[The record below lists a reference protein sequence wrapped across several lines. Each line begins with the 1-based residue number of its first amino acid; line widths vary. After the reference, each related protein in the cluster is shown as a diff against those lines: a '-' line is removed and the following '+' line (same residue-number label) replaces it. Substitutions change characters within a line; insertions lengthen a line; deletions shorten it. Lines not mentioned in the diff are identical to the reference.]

1 MDSSSPQPARRARA
15 PTITVDT
22 AAVDNDNSAAAGN
35 EDAGNAPVRSRP
47 SGVILTCT
55 DSLCSPTAAA
65 YNSHPE
71 SVKSSPLDDSN
82 TLMVP
87 SGHSRND
94 SWSSTSPTTKVG
106 SDHDQ
111 LARETMALRNAQ
123 KGDQQ
128 EILKPD
134 PGEEDLFQVENNPFA
149 FSPGQLSKLINP
161 KNLAAFVALGGL
173 PGLEKGLRT
182 DSRAG
187 LSVDEKKLS
196 DTVSF
201 EDATATSPAS
211 YTSAKPPLPDHSDA
225 QPAQPASHGEEGF
238 TDRKRVYGPNRL
250 PEPKSKSFLELA
262 WIALQD
268 RVLILLSVAAV
279 VSLALGL
286 YQTFG
291 QTHHEGAKVEWVE
304 GVAIIVA
311 ITIVVVVGA
320 LNDWQ
325 KERQFRKL
333 NQKKEDRTV
342 KVTRSGRP
350 MNLSIHDV
358 LVGDVMLLE
367 PGDVIPVDGIFIT
380 GHNLSCDES
389 SATGESDLIKKVPAE
404 TVLHS
409 LLTEEAPKLKKL
421 DPFIISGA
429 KVLDGVGTFLVTA
442 VGVQSSHGKTM
453 MSLRDDPGL
462 TPLQAKLNLLAGYI
476 AKLGSA
482 AGLLLFTVL
491 LIEFLARLPNNNESP
506 EEKGQGFLRILITS
520 ITIIVVAVPEGL
532 PLAVT
537 LSLAFATKKMTKE
550 NNLVRHLQ
558 SCETMGNA
566 TVICSDKTGTL
577 TENVMTVVA
586 GSLGRRGRFAFG
598 DSNLNRQNNESSAP
612 TPTTESPEASEK
624 RDEAGTESIQIG
636 QLSSKLNSE
645 YQNFLKTA
653 ITVNTTAFE
662 AEEDGKQGFVGT
674 KTETALLDWARRC
687 LGLGPLAIERSN
699 HPVTRLFPFNSQNK
713 CMGAVVEVPGQSKE
727 KPKYRLFIKGA
738 SEIVLGQCTTIL
750 GDPTQAPTTET
761 LSDSGKEEIRSVIF
775 AYATNSLRTLA
786 LAYRDFESWPPV
798 LTLRPE
804 DEATKEIELK
814 DLVHNL
820 TWMGVVGIQD
830 PVRNGVPKAVE
841 DCATASVSVKM
852 VTGDN
857 VETARAIGR
866 ECGILTDETVKEKNA
881 VMEGSEFRKLSDR
894 ERSEVVNQLRIL
906 ARSSPED
913 KRVLVKTLRAQ
924 GQIVAVT
931 GDGTN
936 DAPALKA
943 ADVGFSMGITGTEVA
958 KEASDIILMD
968 DNFSSIVKALGWG
981 RAINDSVKKFLQFQ
995 LTVNI
1000 TAVFIT
1006 FITAV
1011 SDDEETSVLNA
1022 VQLLWVNLI
1031 MDTFAA
1037 LALATDP
1044 PTGSLLHRAPEP
1056 RTAPLITIT
1065 MWKMIIGQSIYQ
1077 LIVCF
1082 VLWFAGPDF
1091 LGYPED
1097 ELRTLIFNV
1106 FVFMQIFKLVNSR
1119 RIDNRLNIF
1128 EGLHRNHLFMLM
1140 MAIMTGGQ
1148 LIIIYVGG
1156 DAFVVTRLKGA
1167 QWAISVVLGFFS
1179 IPIGVL
1185 IRLFPDAWF
1194 QAVVDVL
1201 AKLWPKWLK
1210 LGRKKKKNSEE
1221 DGDETPTNPE
1231 DYDIKAAL
1239 FGIQD
1244 DLEFLRKVRGGRMAV
1259 LSDKMARSRQLM
1271 MMHRNR
1277 SESRSRSKVRSRR
1290 GSSRSSNRP
1299 PISPM
1304 MSVVGMPGIV
1314 AASVGG
1320 LSPGGQSVHSGNEQQ
1335 PLAER

>member
-1 MDSSSPQPARRARA
+1 MDSNSPTRRTRA

-22 AAVDNDNSAAAGN
+22 AAVDAGN
-35 EDAGNAPVRSRP
+35 DAGNAPVRCALLDFLFVFCEPNRLTV
-47 SGVILTCT
+47 SGYTESINA
-55 DSLCSPTAAA
+55 SP
-65 YNSHPE
+65 
-71 SVKSSPLDDSN
+71 SPLDDTN
-82 TLMVP
+82 TLAVP
-87 SGHSRND
+87 TEKSRAE
-94 SWSSTSPTTKVG
+94 SWSSSPSTKVG
-106 SDHDQ
+106 TDHEH
-111 LARETMALRNAQ
+111 LSKEVEALR

-134 PGEEDLFQVENNPFA
+134 PGEEAAFHVENNPFA
-149 FSPGQLSKLINP
+149 FSPGQLAKLINP
-161 KNLAAFVALGGL
+161 KNLPAFVALGGL

-187 LSVDEKKLS
+187 LSADEGTLS
-196 DTVSF
+196 NSVSF
-201 EDATATSPAS
+201 EEATATSPGSPKAS
-211 YTSAKPPLPDHSDA
+211 APPATEAHGHGKDA
-225 QPAQPASHGEEGF
+225 FP
-238 TDRKRVYGPNRL
+238 DRKRVYGANRL
-250 PEPKSKSFLELA
+250 PETKSKSFLELA

-268 RVLILLSVAAV
+268 RVLILLCIAAV

-291 QTHHEGAKVEWVE
+291 GSHEEGGAKVEWVE

-320 LNDWQ
+320 ANDWQ
-325 KERQFRKL
+325 KERQFQKL
-333 NQKKEDRTV
+333 NQKKEDRIV
-342 KVTRSGRP
+342 KLTRSGKP
-350 MNLSIHDV
+350 QNISIHEV

-367 PGDVIPVDGIFIT
+367 PGDVIPVDGVFIS

-404 TVLHS
+404 QVLHA
-409 LLTEEAPKLKKL
+409 LLHEQAPQLKKL

-429 KVLDGVGTFLVTA
+429 KVLDGVGTFMVTA
-442 VGVQSSHGKTM
+442 VGEQSSYGKTM

-482 AGLLLFTVL
+482 AGALLFVVL
-491 LIEFLARLPNNNESP
+491 LIQFLAGLPNNDESG
-506 EEKGQGFLRILITS
+506 EQKGQSFLQILITA
-520 ITIIVVAVPEGL
+520 ITVIVVAVPEGL

-537 LSLAFATKKMTKE
+537 LSLAFATKKMTRE

-586 GSLGRRGRFAFG
+586 GSLGVRGLFSFG
-598 DSNLNRQNNESSAP
+598 DTELERKETSSP
-612 TPTTESPEASEK
+612 STPDSPKVSEK
-624 RDEAGTESIQIG
+624 HETIA
-636 QLSSKLNSE
+636 LSQFASKLDPE
-645 YQNFLKTA
+645 YNELIKTA

-662 AEEDGKQGFVGT
+662 AEEDGKMGFVGT
-674 KTETALLDWARRC
+674 KTETALLDWARRY

-699 HPVTRLFPFNSQNK
+699 HPVAQLFPFNSQRK
-713 CMGAVVEVPGQSKE
+713 CMGAVVQIPGPTKD
-727 KPKYRLFIKGA
+727 KPKHRLFIKGA
-738 SEIVLGQCTTIL
+738 SEIVLGECNTIL
-750 GDPTQAPTTET
+750 GNPTQGPTTEA
-761 LSDSGKEEIRSVIF
+761 LSDSHKEELRSIIF
-775 AYATNSLRTLA
+775 SYATNSLRTIG

-804 DEATKEIELK
+804 DEADKELDLT

-830 PVRNGVPKAVE
+830 PVRKGVPEAVK
-841 DCATASVSVKM
+841 DCGIASVNVKM

-857 VETARAIGR
+857 VETARAIALN
-866 ECGILTDETVKEKNA
+866 CGILTETTIDEPHA
-881 VMEGSEFRKLSDR
+881 VMQGQDFRKLSEPDR
-894 ERSEVVNQLRIL
+894 VAIVKKLRVL

-913 KRVLVKTLRAQ
+913 KRILVKTLRSL
-924 GQIVAVT
+924 GEIVAVT

-968 DNFSSIVKALGWG
+968 DNFSSIVVALGWG

-1000 TAVFIT
+1000 TAVGVT
-1006 FITAV
+1006 FISAV
-1011 SDDEETSVLNA
+1011 SDDEQKSVLNA

-1044 PTGSLLHRAPEP
+1044 PTGSLLHREPEA
-1056 RTAPLITIT
+1056 RTAPLITMT
-1065 MWKMIIGQSIYQ
+1065 MWKMIIGQSVYQ

-1082 VLWFAGPDF
+1082 VLWFGRNVI
-1091 LGYPED
+1091 LGYE
-1097 ELRTLIFNV
+1097 ERVVRSLIFNI
-1106 FVFMQIFKLVNSR
+1106 FVFMQIFKLINSR
-1119 RIDNRLNIF
+1119 RIDNKLNIF

-1140 MAIMTGGQ
+1140 MTIMAAGQ
-1148 LIIIYVGG
+1148 IIIIFFGG
-1156 DAFVVTRLKGA
+1156 DAFVVTRLNGV
-1167 QWAISVVLGFFS
+1167 QWGISLVLGFFS

-1194 QAVVDVL
+1194 AAMVNVL
-1201 AKLWPKWLK
+1201 AKLWPSWIRFS
-1210 LGRKKKKNSEE
+1210 RKKKTDNEE
-1221 DGDETPTNPE
+1221 EGQESLE
-1231 DYDIKAAL
+1231 KLQGYDMDTAL
-1239 FGIQD
+1239 LGIRD
-1244 DLEFLRKVRGGRMAV
+1244 DLEFLKNVRGGRMTA
-1259 LSDKMARSRQLM
+1259 LSDAMARSREKML
-1271 MMHRNR
+1271 RRKR
-1277 SESRSRSKVRSRR
+1277 SESRPRSKLRSRR

-1314 AASVGG
+1314 AASVAG
-1320 LSPGGQSVHSGNEQQ
+1320 LQPGQGASNENLEPRQ
-1335 PLAER
+1335 A

>member
-1 MDSSSPQPARRARA
+1 MDSNSPVRRPRA

-22 AAVDNDNSAAAGN
+22 AAVDAGN
-35 EDAGNAPVRSRP
+35 DAGNAPVRSP
-47 SGVILTCT
+47 SAGPVHVSSATILLTT
-55 DSLCSPTAAA
+55 SDNVDSINPSPSPSPVDDTNTLAVPTA
-65 YNSHPE
+65 
-71 SVKSSPLDDSN
+71 KSR
-82 TLMVP
+82 TE
-87 SGHSRND
+87 
-94 SWSSTSPTTKVG
+94 SWSSSPSTKVG
-106 SDHDQ
+106 TDHDQ
-111 LARETMALRNAQ
+111 LSREVTALR

-134 PGEEDLFQVENNPFA
+134 PGDEELFNVENNPFA
-149 FSPGQLSKLINP
+149 FSPGQLAKLINP

-187 LSVDEKKLS
+187 LSADEKKLS
-196 DTVSF
+196 DNVSF
-201 EDATATSPAS
+201 EDATATSPS
-211 YTSAKPPLPDHSDA
+211 DYSPKKHVEPSDVQPPPESHDHGHGHGHGDKDAFPDR
-225 QPAQPASHGEEGF
+225 Q
-238 TDRKRVYGPNRL
+238 RVYGLNRL
-250 PEPKSKSFLELA
+250 PEPKSKGFFELA

-268 RVLILLSVAAV
+268 HVLILLCVAAV
-279 VSLALGL
+279 ISLALGL

-291 QTHHEGAKVEWVE
+291 VTHHEGAKVEWVE

-320 LNDWQ
+320 ANDWQ
-325 KERQFRKL
+325 KERQFQKL
-333 NQKKEDRTV
+333 NQKKEDRIV
-342 KVTRSGRP
+342 KLTRSGKP
-350 MNLSIHDV
+350 QNISIHEV

-367 PGDVIPVDGIFIT
+367 PGDVIPVDGVFIS

-389 SATGESDLIKKVPAE
+389 SATGESDLIKKVPADQ
-404 TVLHS
+404 VLHA
-409 LLTEEAPKLKKL
+409 LLHEQAPQLKKL

-442 VGVQSSHGKTM
+442 VGQQSSHGKTM
-453 MSLRDDPGL
+453 MSLREDPGL

-482 AGLLLFTVL
+482 AGLLLFFVL
-491 LIEFLARLPNNNESP
+491 LIKFLAGLPNNDDTADQ
-506 EEKGQGFLRILITS
+506 KGQDFLQILITS
-520 ITIIVVAVPEGL
+520 ITVIVVAVPEGL

-537 LSLAFATKKMTKE
+537 LSLAFATKKMTRE

-577 TENVMTVVA
+577 TENIMTVVA
-586 GSLGRRGRFAFG
+586 GALGIRGRFAFG
-598 DSNLNRQNNESSAP
+598 DTSYEREASS
-612 TPTTESPEASEK
+612 PTTPDGEK
-624 RDEAGTESIQIG
+624 QETIALSQF
-636 QLSSKLNSE
+636 SSKLDPE
-645 YQNFLKTA
+645 YKDLLKTA
-653 ITVNTTAFE
+653 IAVNTTAFE
-662 AEEDGKQGFVGT
+662 AEEDGKQSFVGL
-674 KTETALLDWARRC
+674 KTETALLDWARRY

-699 HPVTRLFPFNSQNK
+699 HPVTRLFPFNSQRK
-713 CMGAVVEVPGQSKE
+713 CMGAVVQIPGPTKD

-738 SEIVLGQCTTIL
+738 SEIILGECNTIL
-750 GDPTQAPTTET
+750 GDPTHAPTTES
-761 LSDSGKEEIRSVIF
+761 LSDDHKEEIRSTIF
-775 AYATNSLRTLA
+775 TYATNSLRTLG
-786 LAYRDFESWPPV
+786 LAYRDFENWPPV

-804 DEATKEIELK
+804 DEANTEIDLT

-830 PVRNGVPKAVE
+830 PVRKGVPEAVN
-841 DCATASVSVKM
+841 DCGIASVSVKM

-857 VETARAIGR
+857 VETARAISL
-866 ECGILTDETVKEKNA
+866 ECGILNETTINEPNA
-881 VMEGSEFRKLSDR
+881 VMEGSEFRKLNDTDR
-894 ERSEVVNQLRIL
+894 AAVVKKLRVL

-913 KRVLVKTLRAQ
+913 KRILVKTLRSL
-924 GQIVAVT
+924 GEIVAVT

-968 DNFSSIVKALGWG
+968 DNFSSIVVALGWG

-1000 TAVFIT
+1000 TAVGVT
-1006 FITAV
+1006 FISAV
-1011 SDDEETSVLNA
+1011 SDDEQKSVLNA

-1044 PTGSLLHRAPEP
+1044 PTGSLLHREPEA

-1082 VLWFAGPDF
+1082 VLWFAGPSF

-1097 ELRTLIFNV
+1097 ELRSLIFNI

-1119 RIDNRLNIF
+1119 RIDNKLNIL

-1140 MAIMTGGQ
+1140 MTIMAAGQ
-1148 LIIIYVGG
+1148 LIIIFFGS
-1156 DAFVVTRLKGA
+1156 DAFVVTRLNGV
-1167 QWAISVVLGFFS
+1167 QWAISLVLGFFS

-1194 QAVVDVL
+1194 HAIVKAL
-1201 AKLWPKWLK
+1201 AIFWPSFLFNW
-1210 LGRKKKKNSEE
+1210 RKKKGNSEE
-1221 DGDETPTNPE
+1221 DGQESPE
-1231 DYDIKAAL
+1231 KLEGYDMDTAL
-1239 FGIQD
+1239 LGIRD
-1244 DLEFLRKVRGGRMAV
+1244 DLEFLKRVRGGRMTA
-1259 LSDKMARSRQLM
+1259 LSDAMARSREKML
-1271 MMHRNR
+1271 RRKR
-1277 SESRSRSKVRSRR
+1277 SESRPGSRPRSKLRSR

-1304 MSVVGMPGIV
+1304 MTVVGMPGIV

-1320 LSPGGQSVHSGNEQQ
+1320 LSPGGQGGKSNEN
-1335 PLAER
+1335 LETR

>member
-1 MDSSSPQPARRARA
+1 MDSDAPAKRPRA

-22 AAVDNDNSAAAGN
+22 AAVDTTHSPGIDSI
-35 EDAGNAPVRSRP
+35 NA
-47 SGVILTCT
+47 
-55 DSLCSPTAAA
+55 SP
-65 YNSHPE
+65 
-71 SVKSSPLDDSN
+71 SPLDDTN
-82 TLMVP
+82 TLAVP
-87 SGHSRND
+87 ASKSRAE
-94 SWSSTSPTTKVG
+94 SWASSSPSTKIG
-106 SDHDQ
+106 TDHEQISRDV
-111 LARETMALRNAQ
+111 EALR

-128 EILKPD
+128 EILKAD
-134 PGEEDLFQVENNPFA
+134 PGEEDQFTVENNPFA

-182 DSRAG
+182 NSKAG
-187 LSVDEKKLS
+187 LSPDEGKLR
-196 DTVSF
+196 DAVSF
-201 EDATATSPAS
+201 EEATAT
-211 YTSAKPPLPDHSDA
+211 TK
-225 QPAQPASHGEEGF
+225 EGF
-238 TDRKRVYGPNRL
+238 KASPTTDVLPSTEAHDDGHAVAKDAFPDRKRVYGANRL
-250 PEPKSKSFLELA
+250 PEPKAKSFLQLA

-268 RVLILLSVAAV
+268 HVLILLCIAAV

-291 QTHHEGAKVEWVE
+291 ATHHEGAKVEWVE

-320 LNDWQ
+320 ANDWQ
-325 KERQFRKL
+325 KERQFQKL
-333 NQKKEDRTV
+333 NQKKEDRIV
-342 KVTRSGRP
+342 KVTRAGKP
-350 MNLSIHDV
+350 QNISIHDV

-367 PGDVIPVDGIFIT
+367 PGDVIPVDGVFIS

-389 SATGESDLIKKVPAE
+389 SATGESDLIKKVGADQ
-404 TVLHS
+404 VLHA
-409 LLTEEAPKLKKL
+409 LLNEPAPQLKKL

-442 VGVQSSHGKTM
+442 VGEQSSYGKTM

-482 AGLLLFTVL
+482 AGLLLFFVL
-491 LIEFLARLPNNNESP
+491 LIIFLAGLPNNDDSGEQ
-506 EEKGQGFLRILITS
+506 KGQSFLQILITS
-520 ITIIVVAVPEGL
+520 ITVIVVAVPEGL

-537 LSLAFATKKMTKE
+537 LSLAFATKKMTRE

-586 GSLGRRGRFAFG
+586 GALGLRGRFAFG
-598 DSNLNRQNNESSAP
+598 DSSVEKSQTSSP
-612 TPTTESPEASEK
+612 TSTE
-624 RDEAGTESIQIG
+624 GTEMNDTIPLNQFSD
-636 QLSSKLNSE
+636 KLDPE
-645 YQNFLKTA
+645 YKDLLKTA
-653 ITVNTTAFE
+653 VTVNTTAFE
-662 AEEDGKQGFVGT
+662 SDEGFVGT
-674 KTETALLDWARRC
+674 KTETALLDWARRY

-699 HPVTRLFPFNSQNK
+699 HPVTQMFPFNSQRK
-713 CMGAVVEVPGQSKE
+713 CMGAVVQIPGLTKD
-727 KPKYRLFIKGA
+727 KPKHRLFIKGA
-738 SEIVLGQCTTIL
+738 SEIVLGECTTIL
-750 GDPTQAPTTET
+750 GDPTQGPSTES
-761 LSDSGKEEIRSVIF
+761 LSDSHKDGIKSVISS
-775 AYATNSLRTLA
+775 YATNSLRTIG

-804 DEATKEIELK
+804 DEANTDIDLT

-830 PVRNGVPKAVE
+830 PVRKGVPEAVI
-841 DCATASVSVKM
+841 DCGIASVNVKM

-857 VETARAIGR
+857 VETARAIALN
-866 ECGILTDETVKEKNA
+866 CGILTESNMSEPNA
-881 VMEGSEFRKLSDR
+881 VMQGSDFRKLTET
-894 ERSEVVNQLRIL
+894 ERSTVVKQLRVL

-913 KRVLVKTLRAQ
+913 KRVLVKALRSL
-924 GQIVAVT
+924 GEIVAVT

-968 DNFSSIVKALGWG
+968 DNFSSIVVALGWG

-1000 TAVFIT
+1000 TAVGVT
-1006 FITAV
+1006 FVSAV
-1011 SDDEETSVLNA
+1011 SDDEQKSILNA

-1044 PTGSLLHRAPEP
+1044 PTGSLLHRQPES
-1056 RTAPLITIT
+1056 RTAPLITTT

-1082 VLWFAGPDF
+1082 VLWFGRDPI
-1091 LGYPED
+1091 LGYE
-1097 ELRTLIFNV
+1097 ETEVRSLIFNI

-1119 RIDNRLNIF
+1119 RIDNKLNIF

-1140 MAIMTGGQ
+1140 MTIMAAGQ
-1148 LIIIYVGG
+1148 VIIIFFGS
-1156 DAFVVTRLKGA
+1156 DAFVVTRLNGI
-1167 QWAISVVLGFFS
+1167 QWAISLVLGFLS

-1185 IRLFPDAWF
+1185 IRLFPDEWF
-1194 QAVVDVL
+1194 AAMVNVL
-1201 AKLWPKWLK
+1201 AKLWPSWIRFS
-1210 LGRKKKKNSEE
+1210 RKKKDISEE
-1221 DGDETPTNPE
+1221 EGQLATEKQLE
-1231 DYDIKAAL
+1231 GYDMDTAL
-1239 FGIQD
+1239 LGIRD
-1244 DLEFLRKVRGGRMAV
+1244 DLEFLKRVRGGRMTA
-1259 LSDKMARSRQLM
+1259 LSDAMERSREKM
-1271 MMHRNR
+1271 REKMRRKR
-1277 SESRSRSKVRSRR
+1277 SDSRPRSKLRSRR

-1314 AASVGG
+1314 AASVAG
-1320 LSPGGQSVHSGNEQQ
+1320 LQPGQMGNGNENPDTRQ
-1335 PLAER
+1335 A

>member
-1 MDSSSPQPARRARA
+1 MDSNSPTRRTRA

-22 AAVDNDNSAAAGN
+22 AAVDAGN
-35 EDAGNAPVRSRP
+35 DAGYTESINA
-47 SGVILTCT
+47 
-55 DSLCSPTAAA
+55 SP
-65 YNSHPE
+65 
-71 SVKSSPLDDSN
+71 SPLDDTN
-82 TLMVP
+82 TLAVP
-87 SGHSRND
+87 TEKSRAE
-94 SWSSTSPTTKVG
+94 SWSSSPSTKVG
-106 SDHDQ
+106 TDHEH
-111 LARETMALRNAQ
+111 LSKEVEALR

-134 PGEEDLFQVENNPFA
+134 PGEEAAFHVENNPFA

-161 KNLAAFVALGGL
+161 KNLPAFVALGGL

-187 LSVDEKKLS
+187 LSADEGTLS
-196 DTVSF
+196 NSVSF
-201 EDATATSPAS
+201 EEATATSPGSPKAS
-211 YTSAKPPLPDHSDA
+211 APPATEAHGHGKDA
-225 QPAQPASHGEEGF
+225 FP
-238 TDRKRVYGPNRL
+238 DRKRVYGANRL
-250 PEPKSKSFLELA
+250 PETKSKSFLELA

-268 RVLILLSVAAV
+268 RVLILLCIAAV

-291 QTHHEGAKVEWVE
+291 GSHEEGGAKVEWVE

-320 LNDWQ
+320 ANDWQ
-325 KERQFRKL
+325 KERQFQKL
-333 NQKKEDRTV
+333 NQKKEDRIV
-342 KVTRSGRP
+342 KLTRSGKP
-350 MNLSIHDV
+350 QNISIHEV

-367 PGDVIPVDGIFIT
+367 PGDVIPVDGVFIS

-404 TVLHS
+404 QVLQA
-409 LLTEEAPKLKKL
+409 LLHEQAPQLKKL

-429 KVLDGVGTFLVTA
+429 KVLDGVGTFMVTA
-442 VGVQSSHGKTM
+442 VGEQSSYGKTM

-482 AGLLLFTVL
+482 AGALLFVVL
-491 LIEFLARLPNNNESP
+491 LIQFLAGLPNNDESG
-506 EEKGQGFLRILITS
+506 EQKGQSFLQILITA
-520 ITIIVVAVPEGL
+520 ITVIVVAVPEGL

-537 LSLAFATKKMTKE
+537 LSLAFATKKMTRE

-586 GSLGRRGRFAFG
+586 GSLGVRGIFSFG
-598 DSNLNRQNNESSAP
+598 DTEFERKETSSP
-612 TPTTESPEASEK
+612 STPDSPKVSEK
-624 RDEAGTESIQIG
+624 LETIA
-636 QLSSKLNSE
+636 LSQFASKLDPE
-645 YQNFLKTA
+645 YNELIKTA

-662 AEEDGKQGFVGT
+662 AEEDGKMGFVGT
-674 KTETALLDWARRC
+674 KTETALLDWARRY

-699 HPVTRLFPFNSQNK
+699 HPVTRLFPFNSQRK
-713 CMGAVVEVPGQSKE
+713 CMGAVVQIPGPTKD
-727 KPKYRLFIKGA
+727 KPKHRLFIKGA
-738 SEIVLGQCTTIL
+738 SEIVLGECNTIL
-750 GDPTQAPTTET
+750 GDPTQGPTTEA
-761 LSDSGKEEIRSVIF
+761 LSDNHKEELRSIIF
-775 AYATNSLRTLA
+775 SYATNSLRTIG

-804 DEATKEIELK
+804 DEADKELDLT

-830 PVRNGVPKAVE
+830 PVRKGVPEAVK
-841 DCATASVSVKM
+841 DCGIASVNVKM

-857 VETARAIGR
+857 VETARAIALN
-866 ECGILTDETVKEKNA
+866 CGILTETTIDEPNA
-881 VMEGSEFRKLSDR
+881 VMQGQDFRKLSEPDR
-894 ERSEVVNQLRIL
+894 VAIVKKLRVL

-913 KRVLVKTLRAQ
+913 KRILVKTLRSL
-924 GQIVAVT
+924 GEIVAVT

-968 DNFSSIVKALGWG
+968 DNFSSIVVALGWG

-1000 TAVFIT
+1000 TAVGVT
-1006 FITAV
+1006 FISAV
-1011 SDDEETSVLNA
+1011 SDDEQKSVLNA

-1044 PTGSLLHRAPEP
+1044 PTGSLLHREPEA

-1065 MWKMIIGQSIYQ
+1065 MWKMIIGQSVYQ

-1082 VLWFAGPDF
+1082 VLWFGRDVI
-1091 LGYPED
+1091 LGYE
-1097 ELRTLIFNV
+1097 ERVVRSLIFNI
-1106 FVFMQIFKLVNSR
+1106 FVFMQIFKLINSR
-1119 RIDNRLNIF
+1119 RIDNKLNIL

-1140 MAIMTGGQ
+1140 MTIMAAGQ
-1148 LIIIYVGG
+1148 IIIIFFGG
-1156 DAFVVTRLKGA
+1156 DAFVVTRLNGV
-1167 QWAISVVLGFFS
+1167 QWGISLVLGFLS

-1194 QAVVDVL
+1194 AAMVNVL
-1201 AKLWPKWLK
+1201 AKLWPSWIRFS
-1210 LGRKKKKNSEE
+1210 RKKKTDNEE
-1221 DGDETPTNPE
+1221 EGQESLE
-1231 DYDIKAAL
+1231 KLQGYDMDTAL
-1239 FGIQD
+1239 LGIRD
-1244 DLEFLRKVRGGRMAV
+1244 DLEFLKNVRGGRMTA
-1259 LSDKMARSRQLM
+1259 LSDAMARSREKML
-1271 MMHRNR
+1271 RRKR
-1277 SESRSRSKVRSRR
+1277 SESRPRSKLRSRR

-1299 PISPM
+1299 AISPM

-1314 AASVGG
+1314 AASVAG
-1320 LSPGGQSVHSGNEQQ
+1320 LQPGQGASSENLEPRQ
-1335 PLAER
+1335 A

>member
-1 MDSSSPQPARRARA
+1 MDSSAPQPAGRPRA

-22 AAVDNDNSAAAGN
+22 AAI
-35 EDAGNAPVRSRP
+35 DAGNDDAAS
-47 SGVILTCT
+47 VI
-55 DSLCSPTAAA
+55 
-65 YNSHPE
+65 
-71 SVKSSPLDDSN
+71 SSPLDDAN
-82 TLMVP
+82 TLAVP
-87 SGHSRND
+87 PSKSRSE
-94 SWSSTSPTTKVG
+94 SWSSSPTTKVG
-106 SDHDQ
+106 SDHYRDIHVFRQ
-111 LARETMALRNAQ
+111 AQ
-123 KGDQQ
+123 KGDIN
-128 EILKPD
+128 EILKAD
-134 PGEEDLFQVENNPFA
+134 PGEEHLYNVENNPFA
-149 FSPGQLSKLINP
+149 FSPGHLSKLINP
-161 KNLAAFVALGGL
+161 KNLSAFAALGGL

-187 LSVDEKKLS
+187 LSLDEGKLS
-196 DTVSF
+196 DSVSF
-201 EDATATSPAS
+201 EDATAATSPSDYSPKAP
-211 YTSAKPPLPDHSDA
+211 KHSDT
-225 QPAQPASHGEEGF
+225 QPSQPDSHGKKDNF
-238 TDRKRVYGPNRL
+238 VDRTRVYGPNRL
-250 PEPKSKSFLELA
+250 PEPKSKSLLELA

-291 QTHHEGAKVEWVE
+291 VTHHEGAKIEWVE

-333 NQKKEDRTV
+333 NQKKEDRLV
-342 KVTRSGRP
+342 KVTRSGKP
-350 MNLSIHDV
+350 MSISIHDV

-367 PGDVIPVDGIFIT
+367 PGDVIPVDGVFIG

-389 SATGESDLIKKVPAE
+389 SATGESDLIKKVPADA
-404 TVLHS
+404 VLHA
-409 LLTEEAPKLKKL
+409 LLHEDSPKLKKL

-429 KVLDGVGTFLVTA
+429 KPWKDYDVSARRPRIDPIAGQA
-442 VGVQSSHGKTM
+442 ESS
-453 MSLRDDPGL
+453 
-462 TPLQAKLNLLAGYI
+462 GYI

-482 AGLLLFTVL
+482 AGLLLFFVL
-491 LIEFLARLPNNNESP
+491 LIEFLVRLPKNDDP
-506 EEKGQGFLRILITS
+506 GEEKGQSFLRILITS

-586 GSLGRRGRFAFG
+586 GSLGKKGQLVFG
-598 DSNLNRQNNESSAP
+598 ESNFEQDNGSGA
-612 TPTTESPEASEK
+612 K
-624 RDEAGTESIQIG
+624 KDEAQGTELISLN
-636 QLSSKLNSE
+636 QLSSKLDPE
-645 YQNFLKTA
+645 YQTFLKTA

-662 AEEDGKQGFVGT
+662 AEENGKQGFVGT

-687 LGLGPLAIERSN
+687 LGLGPLAVERSN
-699 HPVTRLFPFNSQNK
+699 HPVTRLFPFNSQRK
-713 CMGAVVEVPGQSKE
+713 CMGAVVEVPGQTKD

-738 SEIVLGQCTTIL
+738 SEIVLAQCTTIL
-750 GDPTQAPTTET
+750 GDPTKAPSTET
-761 LSDSGKEEIRSVIF
+761 LSDSHKEEIRDMIF

-798 LTLRPE
+798 LSLSPSLGNE
-804 DEATKEIELK
+804 DEGPKEI
-814 DLVHNL
+814 DLTDLINNL

-830 PVRNGVPKAVE
+830 PVRKGVPEAVQ

-866 ECGILTDETVKEKNA
+866 ECGILTEENVKEKNA
-881 VMEGSEFRKLSDR
+881 VMEGSEFRKLDER
-894 ERSEVVNQLRIL
+894 ERAEVVKGLHIL

-913 KRVLVKTLRAQ
+913 KRILVKALRAQ

-968 DNFSSIVKALGWG
+968 DNFSSIVKALAWG

-1006 FITAV
+1006 FISAV

-1044 PTGSLLHRAPEP
+1044 PTGSLLHREPEP

-1082 VLWFAGPDF
+1082 VLWFAGPKF
-1091 LGYPED
+1091 LDYPEK

-1140 MAIMTGGQ
+1140 MSIMVGGQ

-1156 DAFVVTRLKGA
+1156 DAFVVVRLNGI

-1185 IRLFPDAWF
+1185 IRLFPDRWF
-1194 QAVVDVL
+1194 QAIVDVL
-1201 AKLWPKWLK
+1201 VKLWPKWLR
-1210 LGRKKKKNSEE
+1210 LRRKKKSPE

-1231 DYDIKAAL
+1231 DYDLGDAL
-1239 FGIQD
+1239 FGIRD
-1244 DLEFLRKVRGGRMAV
+1244 DLEFLKKVRGGRMAAF
-1259 LSDKMARSRQLM
+1259 SDAMAKSRELM
-1271 MMHRNR
+1271 LLHRHR

-1320 LSPGGQSVHSGNEQQ
+1320 LGPSGQSVNERSEN
-1335 PLAER
+1335 P

>member
-1 MDSSSPQPARRARA
+1 MDSSTPRRPRA

-22 AAVDNDNSAAAGN
+22 AAVDSSNDP
-35 EDAGNAPVRSRP
+35 APA
-47 SGVILTCT
+47 
-55 DSLCSPTAAA
+55 DSISP
-65 YNSHPE
+65 
-71 SVKSSPLDDSN
+71 SPLDDTN
-82 TLMVP
+82 TLAVP
-87 SGHSRND
+87 TVKSRTE
-94 SWSSTSPTTKVG
+94 SWSSSPSTKVG
-106 SDHDQ
+106 TDHEQ
-111 LARETMALRNAQ
+111 MSREVEALR
-123 KGDQQ
+123 KGDQA

-134 PGEEDLFQVENNPFA
+134 PGEEDLFRVENNPFA
-149 FSPGQLSKLINP
+149 FSPGQLAKLINP

-173 PGLEKGLRT
+173 PGLQKGLRT
-182 DSRAG
+182 DAKAG
-187 LSVDEKKLS
+187 LSVDEGKLEGA
-196 DTVSF
+196 VSF
-201 EDATATSPAS
+201 EEATSSKVEGTAISGAAHAS
-211 YTSAKPPLPDHSDA
+211 GKDA
-225 QPAQPASHGEEGF
+225 FP
-238 TDRKRVYGPNRL
+238 DRKRVYGANRL

-268 RVLILLSVAAV
+268 RVLILLCIAAV

-291 QTHHEGAKVEWVE
+291 GSHEDGGAKVEWVE

-320 LNDWQ
+320 ANDWQ
-325 KERQFRKL
+325 KERQFQKL
-333 NQKKEDRTV
+333 NQKKEDRIV
-342 KVTRSGRP
+342 KITRSGKP
-350 MNLSIHDV
+350 QNISIHEV

-367 PGDVIPVDGIFIT
+367 PGDVIPVDGVFIE

-404 TVLHS
+404 QVLHA
-409 LLTEEAPKLKKL
+409 LLHEQAPQLKKL

-442 VGVQSSHGKTM
+442 VGEQSSHGKTM

-482 AGLLLFTVL
+482 AGLLLFFVL
-491 LIEFLARLPNNNESP
+491 LIEFLAKLPNNRESG
-506 EEKGQGFLRILITS
+506 EQKGQDFLQILITS
-520 ITIIVVAVPEGL
+520 ITVIVVAVPEGL

-537 LSLAFATKKMTKE
+537 LSLAFATKKMTRE

-577 TENVMTVVA
+577 TENIMTVVA
-586 GSLGRRGRFAFG
+586 GSLGIRGLFSFG
-598 DSNLNRQNNESSAP
+598 DSSFEQEVAGG
-612 TPTTESPEASEK
+612 EK
-624 RDEAGTESIQIG
+624 RETVALAQFAN
-636 QLSSKLNSE
+636 KLDPE
-645 YQNFLKTA
+645 YKELLKTA
-653 ITVNTTAFE
+653 ICVNTTAFE
-662 AEEDGKQGFVGT
+662 SDEEGKQGFVGT
-674 KTETALLDWARRC
+674 KTETALLDWARRY
-687 LGLGPLAIERSN
+687 LGLGPLAIERAN
-699 HPVTRLFPFNSQNK
+699 HPITRLFPFNSQRK
-713 CMGAVVEVPGQSKE
+713 CMGAVVQIPGPTKD
-727 KPKYRLFIKGA
+727 KPKYRLYIKGA
-738 SEIVLGQCTTIL
+738 SEIVLGECTTIL
-750 GDPTQAPTTET
+750 GDPTTSPSTEA
-761 LSDSGKEEIRSVIF
+761 LSDDGKEELRSIIF
-775 AYATNSLRTLA
+775 NYATNSLRTLG
-786 LAYRDFESWPPV
+786 LAYRDFENWPPV

-804 DEATKEIELK
+804 DDNADIDLT

-830 PVRNGVPKAVE
+830 PVRKGVPEAVN
-841 DCATASVSVKM
+841 DCGIASVNVKM

-857 VETARAIGR
+857 VETARAIALN
-866 ECGILTDETVKEKNA
+866 CGILTESTINEPNA
-881 VMEGSEFRKLSDR
+881 VMQGSDFRKLSESDR
-894 ERSEVVNQLRIL
+894 TAVVKQLRVL

-913 KRVLVKTLRAQ
+913 KRILVKTLRSL
-924 GQIVAVT
+924 GEIVAVT

-968 DNFSSIVKALGWG
+968 DNFSSIVVALGWG

-1000 TAVFIT
+1000 TAVGVT
-1006 FITAV
+1006 FISAV
-1011 SDDEETSVLNA
+1011 SDDEQKSVLNA

-1044 PTGSLLHRAPEP
+1044 PTGSLLHREPEA

-1082 VLWFAGPDF
+1082 VLWFGRDSI
-1091 LGYPED
+1091 LGYE
-1097 ELRTLIFNV
+1097 EREVRSLIFNI

-1119 RIDNRLNIF
+1119 RIDNKLNIF

-1140 MAIMTGGQ
+1140 MTIMAAGQ
-1148 LIIIYVGG
+1148 IIIIFFGS
-1156 DAFVVTRLKGA
+1156 DAFVVTRLNGI
-1167 QWAISVVLGFFS
+1167 QWGISLVLGFFS

-1185 IRLFPDAWF
+1185 IRLFPDEWF
-1194 QAVVDVL
+1194 HAFVKVL
-1201 AKLWPKWLK
+1201 AKLWPSWIRFS
-1210 LGRKKKKNSEE
+1210 RKKKDTSEE
-1221 DGDETPTNPE
+1221 EGTEPFPKE
-1231 DYDIKAAL
+1231 KLEGYDMDTAL
-1239 FGIQD
+1239 LGIRD
-1244 DLEFLRKVRGGRMAV
+1244 DLEFLKRVRGGRMTA
-1259 LSDKMARSRQLM
+1259 LSDAMARSREKML
-1271 MMHRNR
+1271 RRKR
-1277 SESRSRSKVRSRR
+1277 SESRPRSKLRSRR

-1314 AASVGG
+1314 AASVAG
-1320 LSPGGQSVHSGNEQQ
+1320 LQPGQGASNENLEARQ
-1335 PLAER
+1335 A

>member
-1 MDSSSPQPARRARA
+1 MDSNSPTRRTRA

-22 AAVDNDNSAAAGN
+22 AAVDAGN
-35 EDAGNAPVRSRP
+35 DAGYTESINA
-47 SGVILTCT
+47 
-55 DSLCSPTAAA
+55 SP
-65 YNSHPE
+65 
-71 SVKSSPLDDSN
+71 SPLDDTN
-82 TLMVP
+82 TLAVP
-87 SGHSRND
+87 TEKSRAE
-94 SWSSTSPTTKVG
+94 SWSSSPSTKVG
-106 SDHDQ
+106 TDHEH
-111 LARETMALRNAQ
+111 LSKEVEALR

-134 PGEEDLFQVENNPFA
+134 PGEEAAFHVENNPFA

-161 KNLAAFVALGGL
+161 KNLPAFVALGGL

-187 LSVDEKKLS
+187 LSADEGTLS
-196 DTVSF
+196 NSVSF
-201 EDATATSPAS
+201 EEATATSPGSPKAS
-211 YTSAKPPLPDHSDA
+211 APPATEAHGHGKDA
-225 QPAQPASHGEEGF
+225 FP
-238 TDRKRVYGPNRL
+238 DRKRVYGANRL
-250 PEPKSKSFLELA
+250 PETKSKSFLELA

-268 RVLILLSVAAV
+268 RVLILLCIAAV

-291 QTHHEGAKVEWVE
+291 GSHEEGGAKVEWVE

-320 LNDWQ
+320 ANDWQ
-325 KERQFRKL
+325 KERQFQKL
-333 NQKKEDRTV
+333 NQKKEDRIV
-342 KVTRSGRP
+342 KLTRSGKP
-350 MNLSIHDV
+350 QNISIHEV

-367 PGDVIPVDGIFIT
+367 PGDVIPVDGVFIS

-404 TVLHS
+404 QVLNA
-409 LLTEEAPKLKKL
+409 LLHEQAPQLKKL

-429 KVLDGVGTFLVTA
+429 KVLDGVGTFMVTA
-442 VGVQSSHGKTM
+442 VGEQSSYGKTM

-482 AGLLLFTVL
+482 AGALLFVVL
-491 LIEFLARLPNNNESP
+491 LIQFLAGLPNNDESG
-506 EEKGQGFLRILITS
+506 EQKGQSFLQILITA
-520 ITIIVVAVPEGL
+520 ITVIVVAVPEGL

-537 LSLAFATKKMTKE
+537 LSLAFATKKMTRE

-586 GSLGRRGRFAFG
+586 GSLGVRGLFSFG
-598 DSNLNRQNNESSAP
+598 DTEFERKETSSP
-612 TPTTESPEASEK
+612 STPDSPKVSEK
-624 RDEAGTESIQIG
+624 RETIA
-636 QLSSKLNSE
+636 LSQFASKLDPE
-645 YQNFLKTA
+645 YNELIKTA

-662 AEEDGKQGFVGT
+662 AEEDGKMGFVGT
-674 KTETALLDWARRC
+674 KTETALLDWARRY

-699 HPVTRLFPFNSQNK
+699 HPVTRLFPFNSQRK
-713 CMGAVVEVPGQSKE
+713 CMGAVVQIPGPTKD
-727 KPKYRLFIKGA
+727 KPKHRLFIKGA
-738 SEIVLGQCTTIL
+738 SEIVLGECNTIL
-750 GDPTQAPTTET
+750 GDPTQGPTTEA
-761 LSDSGKEEIRSVIF
+761 LSDNHKEELRSIIF
-775 AYATNSLRTLA
+775 SYATNSLRTIG

-804 DEATKEIELK
+804 DEADKELDLT

-830 PVRNGVPKAVE
+830 PVRKGVPEAVK
-841 DCATASVSVKM
+841 DCGIASVNVKM

-857 VETARAIGR
+857 VETARAIALN
-866 ECGILTDETVKEKNA
+866 CGILTETTIDEPNA
-881 VMEGSEFRKLSDR
+881 VMQGQDFRKLSEPDR
-894 ERSEVVNQLRIL
+894 VAIVKKLRVL

-913 KRVLVKTLRAQ
+913 KRILVKTLRSL
-924 GQIVAVT
+924 GEIVAVT

-968 DNFSSIVKALGWG
+968 DNFSSIVVALGWG

-1000 TAVFIT
+1000 TAVGVT
-1006 FITAV
+1006 FISAV
-1011 SDDEETSVLNA
+1011 SDDEQKSVLNA

-1044 PTGSLLHRAPEP
+1044 PTGSLLHREPEA

-1065 MWKMIIGQSIYQ
+1065 MWKMIIGQSVYQ

-1082 VLWFAGPDF
+1082 VLWFGRDAI
-1091 LGYPED
+1091 LGYE
-1097 ELRTLIFNV
+1097 ERVVRSLIFNI
-1106 FVFMQIFKLVNSR
+1106 FVFMQIFKLINSR
-1119 RIDNRLNIF
+1119 RIDNKLNIL

-1140 MAIMTGGQ
+1140 MTIMAAGQ
-1148 LIIIYVGG
+1148 IIIIFFGG
-1156 DAFVVTRLKGA
+1156 DAFVVTRLNGV
-1167 QWAISVVLGFFS
+1167 QWGISLVLGFLS

-1194 QAVVDVL
+1194 AAMVNVL
-1201 AKLWPKWLK
+1201 AKLWPSWIRFS
-1210 LGRKKKKNSEE
+1210 RKKKTDNEE
-1221 DGDETPTNPE
+1221 EGQESLE
-1231 DYDIKAAL
+1231 KLQGYDMDTAL
-1239 FGIQD
+1239 LGIRD
-1244 DLEFLRKVRGGRMAV
+1244 DLEFLKNVRGGRMTA
-1259 LSDKMARSRQLM
+1259 LSDAMARSREKML
-1271 MMHRNR
+1271 RRKR
-1277 SESRSRSKVRSRR
+1277 SESRPRSKLRSRR

-1299 PISPM
+1299 AISPM

-1314 AASVGG
+1314 AASVAG
-1320 LSPGGQSVHSGNEQQ
+1320 LQPGQGASSENLEPRQ
-1335 PLAER
+1335 A

>member
-1 MDSSSPQPARRARA
+1 MPVSAPGHCPESIKSSSP
-15 PTITVDT
+15 
-22 AAVDNDNSAAAGN
+22 
-35 EDAGNAPVRSRP
+35 
-47 SGVILTCT
+47 
-55 DSLCSPTAAA
+55 
-65 YNSHPE
+65 H
-71 SVKSSPLDDSN
+71 LDDSN
-82 TLMVP
+82 TLSVP
-87 SGHSRND
+87 TAKSRAD
-94 SWSSTSPTTKVG
+94 SWSSSPTTKVA
-106 SDHDQ
+106 SENDP
-111 LARETMALRNAQ
+111 LSREAALLRQVQN
-123 KGDQQ
+123 GDKQ
-128 EILKPD
+128 EILMPN
-134 PGEEDLFQVENNPFA
+134 PGEEHLFQVDNNPFA

-161 KNLAAFVALGGL
+161 KNLPAFLALGGL
-173 PGLEKGLRT
+173 AGLEKGLRT

-187 LSVDEKKLS
+187 LGADEGKLS
-196 DTVSF
+196 DSVSF
-201 EDATATSPAS
+201 EDATAAS
-211 YTSAKPPLPDHSDA
+211 SRSNHPSKMPPQRSDT
-225 QPAQPASHGEEGF
+225 QHTGGPGNKDNF
-238 TDRKRVYGPNRL
+238 TDRKRVYGLNRL
-250 PEPKSKSFLELA
+250 PETKSKSFLELA

-320 LNDWQ
+320 ANDWQ
-325 KERQFRKL
+325 KERQFQKL
-333 NQKKEDRTV
+333 NQKKEDRLV
-342 KVTRSGRP
+342 KITRSGKP
-350 MNLSIHDV
+350 QNISIHDV

-367 PGDVIPVDGIFIT
+367 PGDVIPVDGVFIS

-404 TVLHS
+404 DVLDA
-409 LLTEEAPKLKKL
+409 LLHEEAPKLKKL

-429 KVLDGVGTFLVTA
+429 RVLDGVGTFLVTA
-442 VGVQSSHGKTM
+442 VGQQSSHGKTM

-491 LIEFLARLPNNNESP
+491 LIEFLIRLPKNDESP
-506 EEKGQGFLRILITS
+506 EEKGQNFLRILITS

-537 LSLAFATKKMTKE
+537 LSLAFATKKMTRE

-586 GSLGRRGRFAFG
+586 GSLGKGGRFAFG
-598 DSNLNRQNNESSAP
+598 DSELQPHDIATS
-612 TPTTESPEASEK
+612 PTTDTPPRLLDTNLDESQPE
-624 RDEAGTESIQIG
+624 TIQLSQI
-636 QLSSKLNSE
+636 SSKLNPE
-645 YQNFLKTA
+645 YQTLLKIA

-662 AEEDGKQGFVGT
+662 AEEDGKMGFVGT

-687 LGLGPLAIERSN
+687 LGLGPLAIERAN
-699 HPVTRLFPFNSQNK
+699 HPVTRLFPFNSQRK
-713 CMGAVVEVPGQSKE
+713 CMGAVVEIPGESKD

-750 GDPTQAPTTET
+750 GDPTKALET
-761 LSDSGKEEIRSVIF
+761 DGLSDKQREEVRSIIF
-775 AYATNSLRTLA
+775 AYATNSLRTLG
-786 LAYRDFESWPPV
+786 LAYRDFKSWPPV
-798 LTLRPE
+798 LTLKAE
-804 DEATKEIELK
+804 DEASKEIELT
-814 DLVHNL
+814 DLLHNL

-830 PVRNGVPKAVE
+830 PVRNGVPKAVD
-841 DCATASVSVKM
+841 DCNIASVSVKM

-857 VETARAIGR
+857 VETARAIGKA
-866 ECGILTDETVKEKNA
+866 CGILTDETVKEKNA
-881 VMEGSEFRKLSDR
+881 VMDGSDFRKLGDKDR
-894 ERSEVVNQLRIL
+894 AAIVKDLRIL

-913 KRVLVKTLRAQ
+913 KRILVKTLQ
-924 GQIVAVT
+924 SLGEIVAVT

-943 ADVGFSMGITGTEVA
+943 ADVGFSMGISGTEVA

-1000 TAVFIT
+1000 TAVMIT
-1006 FITAV
+1006 FISAV

-1044 PTGSLLHRAPEP
+1044 PTGSLLHRKPEA
-1056 RTAPLITIT
+1056 RTAPLITLT

-1077 LIVCF
+1077 LIACF
-1082 VLWFAGPDF
+1082 VLWFAGPKF

-1119 RIDNRLNIF
+1119 RIDNKLNIF
-1128 EGLHRNHLFMLM
+1128 EGLHKNHLFMLM
-1140 MAIMTGGQ
+1140 MAIMVGGQ

-1156 DAFVVTRLKGA
+1156 DAFVVVKLNGP

-1185 IRLFPDAWF
+1185 IRLFPDSWF

-1201 AKLWPKWLK
+1201 AKLWPKWLR
-1210 LGRKKKKNSEE
+1210 LSRKKKHNQSEE
-1221 DGDETPTNPE
+1221 DGDETPTSHPE
-1231 DYDIKAAL
+1231 GYDVDAAL
-1239 FGIQD
+1239 TGIRD
-1244 DLEFLRKVRGGRMAV
+1244 DLEFLKRIRGGRMAV
-1259 LSDKMARSRQLM
+1259 LSDAMAKSRELM
-1271 MMHRNR
+1271 LLHRHR
-1277 SESRSRSKVRSRR
+1277 SESRLSSKVRSRR

-1320 LSPGGQSVHSGNEQQ
+1320 LSPGQQSVHGGINEQTGI
-1335 PLAER
+1335 

>member
-1 MDSSSPQPARRARA
+1 MDSDAPAKRPRA

-22 AAVDNDNSAAAGN
+22 AAVDTNSPGK
-35 EDAGNAPVRSRP
+35 APVRSPAR
-47 SGVILTCT
+47 SFDRI
-55 DSLCSPTAAA
+55 DSINVSP
-65 YNSHPE
+65 
-71 SVKSSPLDDSN
+71 SPLDDTN
-82 TLMVP
+82 TLAVP
-87 SGHSRND
+87 TSKSRAE
-94 SWSSTSPTTKVG
+94 SWASSSPTKVG
-106 SDHDQ
+106 TDHEQ
-111 LARETMALRNAQ
+111 LSRDVEALR

-128 EILKPD
+128 EILKAD
-134 PGEEDLFQVENNPFA
+134 PGEEAHFTVDNNPFA

-182 DSRAG
+182 DSKAG
-187 LSVDEKKLS
+187 LSPDEGKLHNA
-196 DTVSF
+196 VSF
-201 EDATATSPAS
+201 EEATAT
-211 YTSAKPPLPDHSDA
+211 TK
-225 QPAQPASHGEEGF
+225 EGF
-238 TDRKRVYGPNRL
+238 KASPTTDVLPSTEAHDSHAVAKDAFPDRKRVYGANRL
-250 PEPKSKSFLELA
+250 PEPKAKSFLQLA

-268 RVLILLSVAAV
+268 HVLILLCIAAV

-291 QTHHEGAKVEWVE
+291 ATHHEGAKVEWVE

-320 LNDWQ
+320 ANDWQ
-325 KERQFRKL
+325 KERQFQKL
-333 NQKKEDRTV
+333 NQKKEDRIV
-342 KVTRSGRP
+342 KVTRAGKP
-350 MNLSIHDV
+350 QNLSIHDV

-367 PGDVIPVDGIFIT
+367 PGDVIPVDGVFIS

-389 SATGESDLIKKVPAE
+389 SATGESDLIKKVGADQ
-404 TVLHS
+404 VLHA
-409 LLTEEAPKLKKL
+409 LLNEPAPQLKKL

-442 VGVQSSHGKTM
+442 VGEQSSYGKTM

-482 AGLLLFTVL
+482 AGLLLFSVL
-491 LIEFLARLPNNNESP
+491 LIIFLAGLPNNSDSGEQ
-506 EEKGQGFLRILITS
+506 KGQAFLQILITS
-520 ITIIVVAVPEGL
+520 ITVIVVAVPEGL

-537 LSLAFATKKMTKE
+537 LSLAFATKKMTRE

-586 GSLGRRGRFAFG
+586 GALGLRGRFSFG
-598 DSNLNRQNNESSAP
+598 DSSSS
-612 TPTTESPEASEK
+612 PTTE
-624 RDEAGTESIQIG
+624 GTEKSDTIPLNQF
-636 QLSSKLNSE
+636 SDKLDPE
-645 YQNFLKTA
+645 YKDLLKTA
-653 ITVNTTAFE
+653 VTVNTTAFE
-662 AEEDGKQGFVGT
+662 SDEGFVGT
-674 KTETALLDWARRC
+674 KTETALLDWARRY

-699 HPVTRLFPFNSQNK
+699 HPVTQMFPFNSQRK
-713 CMGAVVEVPGQSKE
+713 CMGAVVQIPGPNKD

-738 SEIVLGQCTTIL
+738 SEIVLGECTTI
-750 GDPTQAPTTET
+750 GDPTQGPSTES
-761 LSDSGKEEIRSVIF
+761 LSDSHKDGIKSVISS
-775 AYATNSLRTLA
+775 YATNSLRTIG

-804 DEATKEIELK
+804 DEANTDIDLT

-830 PVRNGVPKAVE
+830 PVRKGVPEAVI
-841 DCATASVSVKM
+841 DCGIASVNVKM

-857 VETARAIGR
+857 VETARAIALN
-866 ECGILTDETVKEKNA
+866 CGILTESNMSEPNA
-881 VMEGSEFRKLSDR
+881 VMQGSDFRKLTET
-894 ERSEVVNQLRIL
+894 ERSTVVKQLRVL

-913 KRVLVKTLRAQ
+913 KRILVKALRSL
-924 GQIVAVT
+924 GEIVAVT

-968 DNFSSIVKALGWG
+968 DNFSSIVVALGWG

-1000 TAVFIT
+1000 TAVGVT
-1006 FITAV
+1006 FVSAV
-1011 SDDEETSVLNA
+1011 SDDEQKSILNA

-1044 PTGSLLHRAPEP
+1044 PTGSLLHREPES
-1056 RTAPLITIT
+1056 RTAPLITTT

-1082 VLWFAGPDF
+1082 VLWFGRDPI
-1091 LGYPED
+1091 LGYD
-1097 ELRTLIFNV
+1097 ETEVRSLIFNI

-1119 RIDNRLNIF
+1119 RIDNKLNIF

-1140 MAIMTGGQ
+1140 MTIMAAGQ
-1148 LIIIYVGG
+1148 VIIIFFGS
-1156 DAFVVTRLKGA
+1156 DAFVVTRLNGI
-1167 QWAISVVLGFFS
+1167 QWGISLVLGFLS

-1185 IRLFPDAWF
+1185 IRLFPDEWF
-1194 QAVVDVL
+1194 AAMVNALV
-1201 AKLWPKWLK
+1201 KLWPSWIRFS
-1210 LGRKKKKNSEE
+1210 RKKEDASDEE
-1221 DGDETPTNPE
+1221 GQLATEKQLE
-1231 DYDIKAAL
+1231 GYDMDTAL
-1239 FGIQD
+1239 LGIRD
-1244 DLEFLRKVRGGRMAV
+1244 DLEFLKRVRGGRMTA
-1259 LSDKMARSRQLM
+1259 LSDAMERSREKM
-1271 MMHRNR
+1271 REKMRRKR
-1277 SESRSRSKVRSRR
+1277 SDSRPRSKLRSRR

-1314 AASVGG
+1314 AASVAG
-1320 LSPGGQSVHSGNEQQ
+1320 LQPGQMGNGNENPDTRQ
-1335 PLAER
+1335 A